1 MLKSFIDLQKEQL
14 KVDKAKAEADAA
26 KLELVWTRDF
36 GKHGPFHNHVYRT
49 LSEIDCSQLNSILI
63 TNQGLDRA

>member
-36 GKHGPFHNHVYRT
+36 NKHG
-49 LSEIDCSQLNSILI
+49 SQLNHLTWARSEI
-63 TNQGLDRA
+63 N